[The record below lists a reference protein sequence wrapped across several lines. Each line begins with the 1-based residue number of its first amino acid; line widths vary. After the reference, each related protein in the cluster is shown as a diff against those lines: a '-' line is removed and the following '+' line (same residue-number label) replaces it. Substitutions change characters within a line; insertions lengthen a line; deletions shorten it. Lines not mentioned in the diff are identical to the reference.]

1 MLRSEAAVGGV
12 IRLSTVTEPDVP
24 WQIELADTTK
34 HPEVGLEQG
43 EQTLRS
49 IRVHVAL
56 HRPIAAGRVGIEPT
70 ARLHGQVGGLLYRLD
85 REIFGRVDHNGTLA
99 ADPRDDGWPVFVEM
113 APTGLA
119 FLAAPA
125 RSASQ
130 RLLPAL
136 LGLSLVASGMIEVIR
151 FHRAFLLA
159 VHLIGH
165 GRIAQP
171 PAPPIAGP
179 DMDA

>member
-49 IRVHVAL
+49 ILVHVPTCVLFLGVIHECVHVAL

-99 ADPRDDGWPVFVEM
+99 ADPRDDGWPGFVEM

-136 LGLSLVASGMIEVIR
+136 LGLSLVCQR
-151 FHRAFLLA
+151 YDR
-159 VHLIGH
+159 GH
-165 GRIAQP
+165 PLP
-171 PAPPIAGP
+171 PCLPV
-179 DMDA
+179 